1 MRATSERN
9 IVLTGFMGSG
19 KTSVGKLIAEKTG
32 RAFVDTDD
40 LIEQRAGKSIP
51 RIFEEEGETA
61 FRDLETEAVQH
72 AAQTHARVIATGG
85 GAVMRPQ
92 NREALRKTGEIVFL
106 DAPIEVIFQRIQ
118 NDGSRPLLEAENP
131 LMKARAL
138 LEKRRPVYLQADM
151 TVDTQRLTI
160 EQTADKIVQ
169 ALQKR
174 LRGATRKIE
183 VNLGERSYAIHIG
196 RGTLSR
202 LPELL
207 EFAPK
212 GAKIAVC
219 ANAQIQ
225 RLYGAALADSLNAAG
240 YDAWTANLPDGE
252 QHKTLQAAADLYDQF
267 VENRMGRD
275 SFVAALG
282 GGVAGDIAG
291 FAAATYMRGVPLI
304 QIPTSLIAQVDSSV
318 GGKTAVDHPKGKNLI
333 GAFHQPKLV
342 LIDVET
348 LKTLPAREFA
358 AGIAEVIRYGVIASE
373 DLYRTLETRMTDI
386 LRRDALL
393 MTEIAAECC
402 AIKARIVEQDERE
415 SGLRATLNYGHTFGH
430 ALETVTGYKRFLH
443 GEAVGVGMVCAAEM
457 SAARGFVGREFCDRR
472 RALLRSAGLPSK
484 MPSDVD
490 PTAMVDAMKMDKK
503 AVVSAQG
510 VQLRFIISRKIGSAE
525 IRGDFTEE
533 EARAAIEAAKR

>member
-1 MRATSERN
+1 MRETSDRN
-9 IVLTGFMGSG
+9 IVLTGFMGIG

-32 RAFVDTDD
+32 RAFIDTDD

-51 RIFEEEGETA
+51 RIFAEEGESA
-61 FRDLETEAVQH
+61 FRDLETEAVQR
-72 AAQTHARVIATGG
+72 AAQMQARVIATGG

-92 NREALRKTGEIVFL
+92 NRKALRATGDVVFL
-106 DAPIEVIFQRIQ
+106 DAEPEVILQRIR
-118 NDGSRPLLEAENP
+118 NDGTRPLLQTENP
-131 LMKARAL
+131 LERARAL
-138 LEKRRPVYLQADM
+138 LKERRPVYLQADL
-151 TVDTQRLTI
+151 TIQTGRLTP
-160 EQTADKIVQ
+160 EQTADAILE
-169 ALQKR
+169 ALQNAPR
-174 LRGATRKIE
+174 ARRVE

-207 EFAPK
+207 DFAPK

-225 RLYGAALADSLNAAG
+225 RLYGNALVDSLNAAG
-240 YDAWTANLPDGE
+240 YDAWTADLPDGE
-252 QHKTLQAAADLYDQF
+252 QHKTLQAAADLLDQF

-291 FAAATYMRGVPLI
+291 FAAAVYMRGVPFI
-304 QIPTSLIAQVDSSV
+304 QMPTSLIAQVDSSV

-348 LKTLPAREFA
+348 LKTLPAREYA
-358 AGIAEVIRYGVIASE
+358 AGVAEVMRYGVIASE
-373 DLYRTLETRMTDI
+373 GLFHTLETRMADI
-386 LRRDALL
+386 LRRDSFL
-393 MTEIAAECC
+393 MTQIAAECC

-415 SGLRATLNYGHTFGH
+415 SGVRATLNYGHTFGH
-430 ALETVTGYKRFLH
+430 ALETITGYKRFLH
-443 GEAVGVGMVCAAEM
+443 GEAVSVGMVCAAEM
-457 SAARGFVGREFCDRR
+457 SAARGLVGREFCNRH

-484 MPSDVD
+484 MPSDID
-490 PTAMVDAMKMDKK
+490 PMEMVDAMKMDKK
-503 AVVSAQG
+503 AVVSPQG
-510 VQLRFIISRKIGSAE
+510 VRLRFIVSRKIGSAE
-525 IRGDFTEE
+525 IRGDFTEK
-533 EARAAIEAAKR
+533 EAEAAIEAAKR

>member
-1 MRATSERN
+1 MRETSERN

-19 KTSVGKLIAEKTG
+19 KTSVGRLIAEKTG
-32 RAFVDTDD
+32 RAFIDTDD

-61 FRDLETEAVQH
+61 FRDLETEAVQQ
-72 AAQTHARVIATGG
+72 AAQAHARVIATGG

-92 NREALRKTGEIVFL
+92 NREALRKTGDIVFL
-106 DAPIEVIFQRIQ
+106 DAEPTVLLRRIQ
-118 NDGSRPLLEAENP
+118 NDGTRPLLQTENP
-131 LMKARAL
+131 LERARAL
-138 LEKRRPVYLQADM
+138 LKERRPVYLQADL
-151 TVDTQRLTI
+151 TVQTGRLTAA
-160 EQTADKIVQ
+160 QTADAVLE
-169 ALQKR
+169 ALQTERRVK
-174 LRGATRKIE
+174 

-207 EFAPK
+207 DFAPK

-225 RLYGAALADSLNAAG
+225 RLYGTALVDALNAAG
-240 YDAWTANLPDGE
+240 YDAWTADLPDGE
-252 QHKTLQAAADLYDQF
+252 QHKTLQAAADLFDQF
-267 VENRMGRD
+267 VENGMGRG

-291 FAAATYMRGVPLI
+291 FAAAAYMRGVPLI
-304 QIPTSLIAQVDSSV
+304 QMPTTLIAQVDSSV

-348 LKTLPAREFA
+348 LKTLPAREYA
-358 AGIAEVIRYGVIASE
+358 AGVAEVMRYGVIASE
-373 DLYRTLETRMTDI
+373 ALFHKLETRMADI
-386 LRRDALL
+386 LRRDPAL

-415 SGLRATLNYGHTFGH
+415 SGVRATLNYGHTFGH

-457 SAARGFVGREFCDRR
+457 SAARGLVGPEFCGRH

-484 MPSDVD
+484 MPDDVE
-490 PTAMVDAMKMDKK
+490 PKEMTDAMKMDKK
-503 AVVSAQG
+503 AVVSTQG
-510 VQLRFIISRKIGSAE
+510 VQLRFIVSRKIGSAE
-525 IRGDFTEE
+525 IRGDFTDK
-533 EARAAIEAAKR
+533 EAQAAIEAAKR

>member
-61 FRDLETEAVQH
+61 FRDLETEAVQR
-72 AAQTHARVIATGG
+72 AARTHARVIATGG

-92 NREALRKTGEIVFL
+92 NREALRKTGDVIFL
-106 DAPIEVIFQRIQ
+106 DAEPEILLRRIQ
-118 NDGSRPLLEAENP
+118 NDGTRPLLQTENP
-131 LMKARAL
+131 LERARAL
-138 LEKRRPVYLQADM
+138 LKERRPVYLQADM
-151 TVDTQRLTI
+151 TIQTDRLT
-160 EQTADKIVQ
+160 EEEAADAVLE
-169 ALQKR
+169 ALQT
-174 LRGATRKIE
+174 GARRVH

-207 EFAPK
+207 DFAPK

-219 ANAQIQ
+219 ANAHIQ

-240 YDAWTANLPDGE
+240 YDAWTADLPDGE
-252 QHKTLQAAADLYDQF
+252 RHKTLQAAADLYDQF

-282 GGVAGDIAG
+282 GGVAGDVAG

-342 LIDVET
+342 AIDVDT
-348 LKTLPAREFA
+348 LKTLPAREYA
-358 AGIAEVIRYGVIASE
+358 AGIAEVMRYGVIASE
-373 DLYRTLETRMTDI
+373 GLFHTLETRMEDI

-457 SAARGFVGREFCDRR
+457 SAARGLVGREFCDRH
-472 RALLRSAGLPSK
+472 RALLHSAGLPST
-484 MPSDVD
+484 MPSGVD

-503 AVVSAQG
+503 AVVSSRG